1 MASGADAN
9 RRIGN
14 QETIAVTVNVLADL
28 RRFLPPG
35 VDGPHRHT
43 VPAGSTVLDLL
54 AVIGIPREAEL
65 TVGLDGELADR
76 DAPLRDGVQVLLV
89 GPMEGGAA

>member
-1 MASGADAN
+1 MAPSADAD
-9 RRIGN
+9 REDSGR
-14 QETIAVTVNVLADL
+14 ETIAVTVNLMADL

-35 VDGPHRHT
+35 VDGPHRHQ

-54 AVIGIPREAEL
+54 AMIGIPKEAEL
-65 TVGLDGELADR
+65 TVGLDGELATR
-76 DAPLRDGVQVLLV
+76 DALLRDGALVLLV